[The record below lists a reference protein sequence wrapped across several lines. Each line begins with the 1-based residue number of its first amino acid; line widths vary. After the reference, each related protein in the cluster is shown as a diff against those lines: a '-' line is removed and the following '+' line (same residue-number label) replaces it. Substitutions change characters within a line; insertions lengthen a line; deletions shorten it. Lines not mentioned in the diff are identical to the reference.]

1 VRIYHVVN
9 TMACMGLFLLQPPAH
24 AESITLESAM
34 QQAGDVHPEV
44 RMAEQGVAA
53 AQGMLTEKSS
63 YAYNPEVLVEPQRRR
78 LADRSN
84 ITADYFV
91 TLSQQIEIPGKRSSR
106 SKAAR
111 AGLDMAEGS
120 ARNVRQRRMIAAARA
135 AAILDFSTQTE
146 HVRQQQ
152 QTIMQRLLE
161 AVNQGFKAGEKSM
174 LDVNLA
180 RASFANSLSM
190 AAQSR
195 QRHLMAEQDMAN
207 ALGLPD
213 KKMQE
218 LHVILP
224 SLNPEWRP
232 PENAVQLALASRPDL
247 QVVKANTRAG
257 EARARLADLNRIPDP
272 TFSLLTGRDTHDR
285 IIGFGVNIPL
295 PVLNSHTGAYKAAIA
310 ERERTRDMEQ
320 WSIIKL
326 KREVTTAIHEH
337 EVAAGTLTLFLQ
349 GQTPATEDNIR
360 LARIA
365 YENGEMDL
373 SDLVIYLDRSLQAR
387 TTRFELLKRMWLARI
402 RLAEVLGHPEY
413 ILKGIQQ

>member
-1 VRIYHVVN
+1 MRIYHIILV
-9 TMACMGLFLLQPPAH
+9 CSGLLLLQQPAY
-24 AESITLESAM
+24 AESITLEEAM
-34 QQAGDVHPEV
+34 QQAGDTHPEV

-63 YAYNPEVLVEPQRRR
+63 YAYNPEVLIEPQRRR
-78 LADRSN
+78 LADRSG
-84 ITADYFV
+84 ITNDYFI
-91 TLSQQIEIPGKRSSR
+91 TLSQGIEIPGKRSNR

-111 AGLDMAEGS
+111 AGLDVAEDN
-120 ARNVRQRRMIAAARA
+120 AENVRQRRMIAAARA
-135 AAILDFSTQTE
+135 ATMLDFFMQTE
-146 HVRQQQ
+146 NVRQQQ
-152 QTIMQRLLE
+152 KNIMQRLLK
-161 AVNQGFKAGEKSM
+161 AVNQGFKAGEKNM

-190 AAQSR
+190 VAQAR
-195 QRHLMAEQDMAN
+195 QRYLRAEEDMAN
-207 ALGLPD
+207 ALGLPG
-213 KKMQE
+213 KRKQE

-224 SLNPEWRP
+224 SLNPGWRP

-247 QVVKANTRAG
+247 QAVKANTRVG

-272 TFSLLTGRDTHDR
+272 TLSLLTGRDTNDR

-295 PVLNSHTGAYKAAIA
+295 PVLNAHTGAYKAAIA

-326 KREVTTAIHEH
+326 KREVTTVIREH
-337 EVAAGTLTLFLQ
+337 EVAARTLTLFLQ
-349 GQTPATEDNIR
+349 GQTPAAEDNIR
-360 LARIA
+360 LAQTA

-387 TTRFELLKRMWLARI
+387 TTRFELLKRMWLAHI
-402 RLAEVLGHPEY
+402 RVAEVLGHPEY